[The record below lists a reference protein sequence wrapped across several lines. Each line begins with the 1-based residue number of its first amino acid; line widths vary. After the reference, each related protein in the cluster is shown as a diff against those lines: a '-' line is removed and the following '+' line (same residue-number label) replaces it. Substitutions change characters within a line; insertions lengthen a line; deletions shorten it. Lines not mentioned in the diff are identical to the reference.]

1 VRLFTLNIA
10 LVAVLAVACGGDDDV
25 GGAVNS
31 PTLTGAAS
39 VTGVPTQGGEMVVTS
54 NIFTDGGRIPV
65 AYTCDSDNIS
75 PDVQWSG
82 VSDGVESF
90 AMVMDD
96 PDAGGFVHWVVYDI
110 PGNAIGIPPGVTDE
124 ATLANGSVQGTN
136 GRGEIGYT
144 GPCPP
149 SGEHT
154 YVFTVYALDSAPEI
168 EPGAEAL
175 DVITAIEGHILA
187 TGRVTGT
194 YGR

>member
-1 VRLFTLNIA
+1 MRLFALAIA
-10 LVAVLAVACGGDDDV
+10 LLAAIAVACGDDDGSGV
-25 GGAVNS
+25 PGS

-39 VTGVPTQGGEMVVTS
+39 ITGAPQTGEMIVTS
-54 NIFTDGGRIPV
+54 NIFTEGVRISV
-65 AYTCDSDNIS
+65 AYTCDGDNIS
-75 PDVQWSG
+75 PDVQWTGSAP
-82 VSDGVESF
+82 DGAESF
-90 AMVMDD
+90 AMIMDD
-96 PDAGGFVHWVVYDI
+96 PDAGGFVHWVVYGI

-124 ATLANGSVQGTN
+124 ATLANGSIQGTN

-154 YVFTVYALDSAPEI
+154 YVFTVYALDSTPEI

-175 DVITAIEGHILA
+175 DVIAAIEGHVLA

-194 YGR
+194 YSR